1 MQSISPPL
9 GRTAGGTNVVGSRQ
23 GEWPEGAVVLIDGV
37 VHAGTLDVS
46 SPGRV
51 SFTTPAGLT
60 EESVTLSSDLCG
72 GALLFETY
80 GKQAATHKQN
90 SQQMLLNDLLVV
102 CVCVVAWVWFY
113 VRRLRNCNG
122 HAKHNHDSRIRRK
135 DRK

>member
-1 MQSISPPL
+1 MQLWLNTCPLFAAVAVLTHRAAAAACFIQSISPPR
-9 GRTAGGTNVVGSRQ
+9 GPTAGGTNVVVSLQ

-46 SPGRV
+46 SLGRV

-60 EESVTLSSDLCG
+60 EESVTLSSDLRG

-90 SQQMLLNDLLVV
+90 SQQMLLNEIGRAHV
-102 CVCVVAWVWFY
+102 
-113 VRRLRNCNG
+113 
-122 HAKHNHDSRIRRK
+122 
-135 DRK
+135 